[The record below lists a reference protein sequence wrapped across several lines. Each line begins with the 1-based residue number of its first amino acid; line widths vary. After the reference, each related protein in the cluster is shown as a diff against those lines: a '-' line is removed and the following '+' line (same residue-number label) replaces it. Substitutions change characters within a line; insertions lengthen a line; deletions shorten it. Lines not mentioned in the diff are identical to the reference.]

1 MQLAVRSS
9 LMAGVAVVGVGV
21 IAASPVAPTMP
32 TIEVARAHT
41 SAAVELS
48 ALVNPFQEYAVAFNV
63 ALQNIA
69 ALSERIAENPAPI
82 LSQILENQLRS
93 FAGVVTFVGA
103 IGESAAG
110 PLSDIPAQLK
120 LAVEQ
125 LAAGNVSTALN
136 TVLYAALGPIVAP
149 VIGLLSQPEVYA
161 GIFNAIR
168 QPIASLLAVID
179 VFSYDN
185 VGNLLGPLLAP
196 VQLLTD
202 VTNAIGAAGDGI
214 VSGVRNGDLE
224 EVANALLSLG
234 PDVTYALLNGSTGFG
249 AGLLG
254 SNGIVASLL
263 TLRDLVAG
271 ALKPPAPVT
280 PLAAAA
286 DVPAEA
292 AATVTLAVSPAVEA
306 AVTTEPAVVGTPSG
320 EPGTGFAA
328 TVSEENTEAEATE
341 AAEAAEA
348 TPEDVA
354 TPTEE
359 TEVPPADVE
368 SDSPAADIDTETGTD
383 AETDADGDDDSST
396 TAPDSD
402 APAGPVRGNGKR
414 PEAKSDKSRT
424 HSGSS
429 SSSTDSS
436 SNGGSSDSGTE

>member
-21 IAASPVAPTMP
+21 LAASPVAPTMP
-32 TIEVARAHT
+32 AIEVARAHT

-168 QPIASLLAVID
+168 QPVASLLAVID

-234 PDVTYALLNGSTGFG
+234 PDVTYAILNGSTGFG

-254 SNGIVASLL
+254 SNGIVAGLL

-271 ALKPPAPVT
+271 ALKPPAPAT

-306 AVTTEPAVVGTPSG
+306 AVATEPAVVGTPSG
-320 EPGTGFAA
+320 APETGFAA
-328 TVSEENTEAEATE
+328 TVSEENSE
-341 AAEAAEA
+341 AEAAEA

-354 TPTEE
+354 TPTGES
-359 TEVPPADVE
+359 EVSPADEE
-368 SDSPAADIDTETGTD
+368 SDTPATDTDTETGTD
-383 AETDADGDDDSST
+383 SGTDTGTDTDSDDESST

-414 PEAKSDKSRT
+414 PEAKSGKSHT

-429 SSSTDSS
+429 GSSTDSS